1 MIMKNIDNIR
11 HNLRNIGYLYN
22 NYIYKH
28 CPDCFTVKYLSD
40 IPLKKLTK
48 KLNDYFI
55 DMDWNTKETWDKFDL
70 VGKDTLL
77 RSLGCFEKISKIT
90 IDEEYRLISF
100 EYPFLVTKQKLY
112 DAYQLI
118 KNDKIEQ
125 YKSDCPEMTEAAL
138 FWECDR
144 LMVLLMHLETMLDI
158 KVE

>member
-28 CPDCFTVKYLSD
+28 CPDCFTVQYLSE
-40 IPLKKLTK
+40 IPVKKLKK

-55 DMDWNTKETWDKFDL
+55 DMDWNTKETWDQFDL
-70 VGKDTLL
+70 VGKDALI
-77 RSLGCFEKISKIT
+77 RSMACFEKISNISF
-90 IDEEYRLISF
+90 DEENKQINF
-100 EYPFLVTKQKLY
+100 KYPFLVTKQKLY

-125 YKSDCPEMTEAAL
+125 YRLDCPEMTEAAL
-138 FWECDR
+138 FWECDH
-144 LMVLLMHLETMLDI
+144 LMLLLMHLDTMLEI